1 MNSPAN
7 LEILVRAEALA
18 NDGVFDKAVRLCD
31 RVIAE
36 DADDAAALNLKGF
49 CFASQGR
56 SAEAL
61 PLFRLARSHLPD
73 YPAIRYNL
81 GKALEETGD
90 TIAALAEYD
99 ETLRLDG
106 DHADARISRA
116 TLRAVAGDVA
126 GAGADFDELIRR
138 DQGNA
143 RAYLLRGGWH
153 LASRRYAEAH
163 PDLRMALELDPDL
176 KPAIDA
182 LTADVHGP

>member
-1 MNSPAN
+1 MSSPVH

-18 NDGVFDKAVRLCD
+18 NDGALDEAMRLCNQ
-31 RVIAE
+31 VIAE
-36 DADDAAALNLKGF
+36 DAEDAAALNLLGF
-49 CFASQGR
+49 CLASQGR
-56 SAEAL
+56 PAEAL
-61 PLFRLARSHLPD
+61 PLFRLARLHLPD

-90 TIAALAEYD
+90 TIAALTEYD

-116 TLRAVAGDVA
+116 TLRAVAGDAA

-138 DQGNA
+138 DPTNA

-153 LASRRYAEAH
+153 LASRRFAEGL
-163 PDLRMALELDPDL
+163 PDLRKALELDSEL
-176 KPAIDA
+176 KPGKS
-182 LTADVHGP
+182 TGQSY